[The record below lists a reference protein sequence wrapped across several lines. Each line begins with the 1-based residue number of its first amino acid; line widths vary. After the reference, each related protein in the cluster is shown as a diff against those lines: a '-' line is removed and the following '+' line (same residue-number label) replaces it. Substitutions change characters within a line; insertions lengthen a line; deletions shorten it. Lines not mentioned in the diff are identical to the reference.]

1 MTLKEEEFLLL
12 KISTKK
18 YKKEAYLLK
27 EGEICR
33 YLSFVLSGCL
43 KTFYLDKKGNEHIVS
58 FDIENYW
65 TGDLSS
71 FINQMPAN
79 FNLQCI
85 ENSELIH
92 ITNENMEIL
101 YKEIPSLERFFRIL
115 IQNAYI
121 SSEMRVINNF
131 RLTAKKRY
139 LKFIKNHPTIEKR
152 VPQYMV
158 ASYLGITPEFLSKTK
173 RKLSSRN

>member
-1 MTLKEEEFLLL
+1 MHIKMTSKEEEFLLS

-18 YKKEAYLLK
+18 Y
-27 EGEICR
+27 
-33 YLSFVLSGCL
+33 
-43 KTFYLDKKGNEHIVS
+43 KKGNEHIVS

-173 RKLSSRN
+173 RKLSSGN

>member
-1 MTLKEEEFLLL
+1 
-12 KISTKK
+12 
-18 YKKEAYLLK
+18 
-27 EGEICR
+27 
-33 YLSFVLSGCL
+33 
-43 KTFYLDKKGNEHIVS
+43 
-58 FDIENYW
+58 
-65 TGDLSS
+65 
-71 FINQMPAN
+71 MPAN